1 MWAQTSPEGNLAQFG
16 NIQLHGGDVGGLA
29 AALAALRYKQIKD
42 AQDAVVAAG
51 EGISK
56 EMDKRQAEQAI
67 AASIQTG
74 QNADLIPQGSYG
86 TGPTA
91 GIMAMD
97 LAKQLE
103 VQRLRD
109 MQQMLDKNHQGV
121 YDAEAAYKNAMAGAI
136 KSGQRFN
143 SATQGKTQYTLP
155 DGTVVW
161 LTGNELARMMGA
173 NPADQS
179 RAQKQ
184 KLDTASGTVSGL
196 LGYDDMDSVRAALSG
211 GATGIPYQA
220 GKTPFPLGQGNDTPG
235 PIKDQIIKA
244 VGDYNA
250 ARTGQSPV
258 AQGYGVPPPQAPP
271 AFPPAGTKGTI
282 KGQPVVSDGTGWLP
296 DTP

>member
-1 MWAQTSPEGNLAQFG
+1 MAWLPDHSEGNLAQFG
-16 NIQLHGGDVGGLA
+16 NIQLHGGDVSGMV
-29 AALAALRYKQIKD
+29 AALIKARTEQQQQPQEIAKLIAAQRD
-42 AQDAVVAAG
+42 AQIRNQIMQQEADTKKQLA
-51 EGISK
+51 
-56 EMDKRQAEQAI
+56 DQALKDTYPITVDGQTINAP
-67 AASIQTG
+67 AASILTYKSNEG
-74 QNADLIPQGSYG
+74 TRSALADYYKKHGNYEDAMTNAI
-86 TGPTA
+86 
-91 GIMAMD
+91 
-97 LAKQLE
+97 
-103 VQRLRD
+103 
-109 MQQMLDKNHQGV
+109 N
-121 YDAEAAYKNAMAGAI
+121 
-136 KSGQRFN
+136 SGQRFN
-143 SATQGKTQYTLP
+143 SGTQGKTQYTLP

-211 GATGIPYQA
+211 GATGVPYQA